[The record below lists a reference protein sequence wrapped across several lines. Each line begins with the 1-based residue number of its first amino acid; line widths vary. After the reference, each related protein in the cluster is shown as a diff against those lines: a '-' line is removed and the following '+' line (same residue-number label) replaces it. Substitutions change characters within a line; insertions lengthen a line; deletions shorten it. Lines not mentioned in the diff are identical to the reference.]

1 MACGVTKLSFVSSSS
16 LVKNDSQYPNFDFL
30 TDALNSEARALIN
43 SKVDLMVL
51 PPYRR
56 DGFENQG
63 YSNLNGPRWPGVRKT
78 DQLNWVPLG
87 GVGKYLVK
95 EDTLLSVLR
104 EGAPEVKGPDFEEF
118 FKKYRYQR
126 PVCDMA
132 DWLLKEGLASTTLD
146 PPNTAVYVKVKPDG
160 TKLQIIAD
168 ASLRNKSIGIK
179 PKNFVLFSPEYA
191 KPVLREP
198 GKTFFFTFDASNFY
212 YAFVLPQ
219 WFQDNI
225 PVILRIPDEDGG
237 FRSLRCSRA
246 AFGDKVS
253 PVLTH
258 QALSEMLGFPSTVYI
273 KGIDPRP
280 HPCPWLDEK
289 KDVSGIY
296 IDDMIE
302 ISKVLQAAEERY
314 QYKREKIRERDIP
327 VKQSSVN
334 EGVLDCEFA
343 GKRYSGKISAQFI
356 GNTKKNSA
364 KLVALAMRM
373 VSGSRATADDIR
385 SLIGSFAFGTCHHKR
400 ALPFLAVLSQRV
412 TEGFKSVDL
421 TAALRMDI
429 LISLQLALSPWS
441 PESEIR
447 WDGFKP
453 KDPTVIVDASFKD
466 KLVGIYLFSGKE
478 CWVGSFSIPIKFT
491 DSQQTAELYGLF
503 LALKRGWERFGTL
516 FNVVA
521 DSASSISSTTNIKM
535 SALPLVRNLLIRKVV
550 RWGFMRVMR
559 ISLSWTDTKHN
570 LADIPSREVFKPIN
584 EFQKSPVSEFSI
596 YLEEAKSF
604 FLSSQ
609 QYSQK

>member
-1 MACGVTKLSFVSSSS
+1 VTKLSFVSSSS
-16 LVKNDSQYPNFDFL
+16 ILKNDSQYTNFDFL
-30 TDALNSEARALIN
+30 SDDLNSEARALI
-43 SKVDLMVL
+43 KARVDLMVL

-56 DGFENQG
+56 DGSVNQG
-63 YSNLNGPRWPGVRKT
+63 YSNPIGPRWPGVQKS

-87 GVGKYLVK
+87 EVGKYFIR
-95 EDTLLSVLR
+95 EDTLLSVLTK
-104 EGAPEVKGPDFEEF
+104 GVPEVKDPDFEGF
-118 FKKYRYQR
+118 FRKYRYQK

-132 DWLLKEGLASTTLD
+132 DWLLEEGLATITLE

-160 TKLQIIAD
+160 SKLQIIAD

-179 PKNFVLFSPEYA
+179 PKNFVLFSPEHA
-191 KPVLREP
+191 KPVMREP
-198 GKTFFFTFDASNFY
+198 GETLFFTFDASNFY

-225 PVILRIPDEDGG
+225 PVILRIPDKDGG
-237 FRSLRCSRA
+237 AKSLRCSRA

-258 QALSEMLGFPSTVYI
+258 QALSEMLDLPSTVYV

-302 ISKVLQAAEERY
+302 ISKDLRAAETRY
-314 QYKREKIRERDIP
+314 QYKREKIRERNIP

-343 GKRYSGKISAQFI
+343 GKRYSGRINAQFI

-364 KLVALAMRM
+364 KLVALAMMM
-373 VSGSRATADDIR
+373 VSRNKTSSDDIR

-400 ALPFLAVLSQRV
+400 ALPFLAVLSQKV
-412 TEGFKSVDL
+412 TEGHRSVDL
-421 TAALRMDI
+421 TGALRMDI

-453 KDPTVIVDASFKD
+453 NDPTVIVDASFKD
-466 KLVGIYLFSGKE
+466 KLVGIYLFNGKE
-478 CWVGSFSIPIKFT
+478 CWVGSFTIPTKFA
-491 DSQQTAELYGLF
+491 DSQQTAELYGLS
-503 LALKRGWERFGTL
+503 LALKRGWERFGPT

-550 RWGFMRVMR
+550 RWSFMREMR

-584 EFQKSPVSEFSI
+584 NFQVSPVNEFSL
-596 YLEEAKSF
+596 YLEQSKAF